1 MARRSIKMIFL
12 LFLMVVLLFSCSDKV
27 VETDESPQTPD
38 NSSETSPAPSTG
50 PSLPDSPV
58 PSKTTAPS
66 PSPVETPEKPKVVH
80 AYLKSSIEETR
91 LEIFNH
97 ETITYSG
104 NVVLTLWL
112 DTRAKDWIEEYM
124 YINEDL
130 INPDQVAV
138 GLTSVTIFLDET
150 QPENFVFVFKDT
162 GRDDEH
168 GAEEEFKVNFI
179 HKPYLTC
186 DISVADPMISNLHAP
201 PIYLATPVQRF
212 SLVFNK
218 PVDGNTLQFKEF
230 MKDYEMESSWVS
242 DREMKLT
249 VRNLSVNEP
258 YLNISVK
265 YIMGMEAYYGNKIND
280 SGRYAKPLKTDSPV
294 YHYMISDRQH
304 LYSIVPESNEIETIG
319 DFDYGMIFEDASDDL
334 EYLSLGIITGEQ
346 EGWSYA
352 KAIYDVE
359 SGSLTPLDT
368 KISSSVSKALEAEI
382 TAYATGLYNP
392 MLINEFWNNDNNY
405 HYFYGNS
412 IFNIDPVDLSAK
424 RYFSDYETS
433 RTPHPVFHLANG
445 NMAVIRQDADG
456 NINRLAIIGDN
467 DYLANEYNLPFITK
481 TGEGWIQYKVHIADA
496 GGNRLFVSGY
506 EMKPGEENI
515 LSTYLL
521 ELEDGSLNLFAKGS
535 SLIDCFPE
543 AGYVLYNNYDTVEEK
558 HKIDCYSLAGDL
570 IHTLVPGD
578 GVYFQEF
585 TYNKYKNVFY
595 IKQYSEQTGDY
606 SILVMDA
613 STFEPKQSPVT
624 FGHDIWMIGV
634 GEDGKLLV
642 MDKL

>member
-1 MARRSIKMIFL
+1 
-12 LFLMVVLLFSCSDKV
+12 
-27 VETDESPQTPD
+27 
-38 NSSETSPAPSTG
+38 
-50 PSLPDSPV
+50 
-58 PSKTTAPS
+58 
-66 PSPVETPEKPKVVH
+66 
-80 AYLKSSIEETR
+80 
-91 LEIFNH
+91 
-97 ETITYSG
+97 
-104 NVVLTLWL
+104 
-112 DTRAKDWIEEYM
+112 
-124 YINEDL
+124 
-130 INPDQVAV
+130 
-138 GLTSVTIFLDET
+138 
-150 QPENFVFVFKDT
+150 
-162 GRDDEH
+162 
-168 GAEEEFKVNFI
+168 
-179 HKPYLTC
+179 
-186 DISVADPMISNLHAP
+186 
-201 PIYLATPVQRF
+201 
-212 SLVFNK
+212 
-218 PVDGNTLQFKEF
+218 
-230 MKDYEMESSWVS
+230 
-242 DREMKLT
+242 
-249 VRNLSVNEP
+249 
-258 YLNISVK
+258 
-265 YIMGMEAYYGNKIND
+265 
-280 SGRYAKPLKTDSPV
+280 
-294 YHYMISDRQH
+294 
-304 LYSIVPESNEIETIG
+304 VPESNEIEGKG
-319 DFDYGMIFEDASDDL
+319 DFNYGMIFEDASDDL

-359 SGSLTPLDT
+359 SGTLTPLDT

-382 TAYATGLYNP
+382 TTYATGLYNP
-392 MLINEFWNNDNNY
+392 MVINEFWNKDNNY

-433 RTPHPVFHLANG
+433 RPPHPVFHLANG

-456 NINRLAIIGDN
+456 NINRLAIIKDN
-467 DYLANEYNLPFITK
+467 DYLANEYNLPFTTK

-521 ELEDGSLNLFAKGS
+521 ELEDGSLNLFAKGN

-558 HKIDCYSLAGDL
+558 HKIDCYSLDGDL

-613 STFEPKQSPVT
+613 STFEPKHSPVT